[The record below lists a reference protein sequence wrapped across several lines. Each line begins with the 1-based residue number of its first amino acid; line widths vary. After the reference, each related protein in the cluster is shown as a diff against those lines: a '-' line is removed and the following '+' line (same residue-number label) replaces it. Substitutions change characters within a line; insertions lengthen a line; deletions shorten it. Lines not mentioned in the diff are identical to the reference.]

1 MGNEIKHIDLAR
13 TIQER
18 NSKLLK
24 SLPPF
29 VVRYLIKIIKQ
40 EEINSIINRY
50 ADYPAVEFLPKIIEE
65 FKLKLD
71 IEGIEN
77 LPENG
82 RCFFVGNHPFG
93 ILDGLILTYTVSQK
107 YGSLKAI
114 ANDSFA
120 YVPQLRPFVAAVN
133 VFGKSSREY
142 LNAINET
149 YNSSEPITHFP
160 AGIVSRIVKGKVRD
174 IPWQK
179 SFIAKAVTSKRDI
192 VPFYFH
198 GRNSGLFYAIF
209 IFRKIFGIK
218 TVIELMLLPRE
229 IFRKK
234 NATIKVTIGKPISYE
249 TFDRSCSNFEWAQK
263 VRAHV
268 YSLGTDKSE
277 SGAFDLT
284 VPEVSE
290 N

>member
-1 MGNEIKHIDLAR
+1 MGGEIKHIDLAR
-13 TIQER
+13 TIRER

-24 SLPPF
+24 SLPPI
-29 VVRYLIKIIKQ
+29 VVRILIRIIKQ
-40 EEINSIINRY
+40 EEINSIINKY
-50 ADYPAVEFLPKIIEE
+50 AGYPAAEFLPKVVEE
-65 FKLKLD
+65 FNLQLD

-82 RCFFVGNHPFG
+82 RCFFVANHPFG

-120 YVPQLRPFVAAVN
+120 FVPQLRPYVAAVN
-133 VFGKSSREY
+133 VFGRSSREY

-149 YNSSEPITHFP
+149 YNSNEPITHFP

-174 IPWQK
+174 LPWQK
-179 SFIAKAVTSKRDI
+179 SFITKAVTSKRDI
-192 VPFYFH
+192 VPFHFH
-198 GRNSGLFYAIF
+198 GRNSGLFYTIF

-229 IFRKK
+229 IFKKK
-234 NATIKVTIGKPISYE
+234 NTRVKVTIGKPISYK
-249 TFDRSCSNFEWAQK
+249 TFDGSRSNFEWAQK
-263 VRAHV
+263 LRSHV
-268 YSLGTDKSE
+268 YALGTEKQ
-277 SGAFDLT
+277 ARVDLDFT
-284 VPEVSE
+284 LTEASE

>member
-1 MGNEIKHIDLAR
+1 MDNEIKHIDLAR

-24 SLPPF
+24 SLPPIA
-29 VVRYLIKIIKQ
+29 VRFLIKIIKQ
-40 EEINSIINRY
+40 EEINSIINKY
-50 ADYPAVEFLPKIIEE
+50 AGYPAAEFLPKVIEE
-65 FKLKLD
+65 FNLNLD
-71 IEGIEN
+71 IKGIEN

-82 RCFFVGNHPFG
+82 RCFFVANHPFG

-107 YGSLKAI
+107 YGTLKAI

-120 YVPQLRPFVAAVN
+120 FVPQLRPFVAAVN

-160 AGIVSRIVKGKVRD
+160 AGIVSRIEKGKIRD
-174 IPWQK
+174 LPWQK
-179 SFIAKAVTSKRDI
+179 SFISKSVTSKRDI

-198 GRNSGLFYAIF
+198 GKNSGLFYAIF

-229 IFRKK
+229 IFKKK
-234 NATIKVTIGKPISYE
+234 NTTVKVTIGKPISFE
-249 TFDRSCSNFEWAQK
+249 TFDKTYTNYEWAQK
-263 VRAHV
+263 VRSHV
-268 YSLGTDKSE
+268 YALGTEKTE
-277 SGAFDLT
+277 DLI
-284 VPEVSE
+284 

>member
-1 MGNEIKHIDLAR
+1 MGDEIKHIDLAK
-13 TIQER
+13 TIRER
-18 NSKLLK
+18 NSRLLK
-24 SLPPF
+24 SLPPI
-29 VVRYLIKIIKQ
+29 VVRILIRIIKQ
-40 EEINSIINRY
+40 EEINYIINKY
-50 ADYPAVEFLPKIIEE
+50 AGYPAAEFLPKVIDE
-65 FKLKLD
+65 FNLQLD
-71 IEGIEN
+71 IEGIDN

-82 RCFFVGNHPFG
+82 RCFFVANHPFG

-120 YVPQLRPFVAAVN
+120 FVPQLRPFVAAVN

-149 YNSSEPITHFP
+149 YNSHEPITHFP

-174 IPWQK
+174 LPWQK

-192 VPFYFH
+192 VPFYFY
-198 GRNSGLFYAIF
+198 GRNSRLFYAIF

-229 IFRKK
+229 IFKKK
-234 NATIKVTIGKPISYE
+234 NTTIKVTIGKPISFE
-249 TFDRSCSNFEWAQK
+249 TFDKSCTNYEWAQK
-263 VRAHV
+263 VRSYV
-268 YSLGTDKSE
+268 YAIKSNKTE
-277 SGAFDLT
+277 DLL
-284 VPEVSE
+284 